1 MRPSCP
7 VKAAVIIPARNEAAR
22 IGACLQAL
30 AAQDMSGV
38 AVVLIANN
46 CDDGTGPVSRA
57 CAVALDIDLILLEH
71 TLPVGQGVG
80 TARRLGCDA
89 ALAAWSDALALLC
102 TDADCL
108 TAPGWIERNLHYL
121 GSVAAVCGRVEPMSD
136 ELFVLQDMELSP
148 AEMEGRYEA
157 LVIAY
162 YRLMRFGPCGLT
174 GDHGHAAGASLC
186 VRTTAYRAVGGF
198 ADVLTGE
205 DRDLVRRLKAAGH
218 GVLHAGDVRVAAS
231 CRLDG
236 RAQGGMSEALRAR
249 AERTDYFIDDA
260 LPPARH
266 LIDAALQGTLGPWP
280 LQVAPQDRLRA
291 RDLAPQIA
299 LLEAALRE
307 VSGPS
312 LNQVAKT

>member
-1 MRPSCP
+1 MRPPCP
-7 VKAAVIIPARNEAAR
+7 VKVAIIIPARNEAAR
-22 IGACLQAL
+22 IGACLHAL
-30 AAQDMSGV
+30 AAQDLTDA
-38 AVVLIANN
+38 AVMLVANN
-46 CDDGTGPVSRA
+46 CGDGTGPVARA
-57 CAVALDIDLILLEH
+57 CAAALDINLIVLDC
-71 TLPVGQGVG
+71 TLPVGHGVG

-89 ALAAWSDALALLC
+89 ALAAWPDAEALLC

-108 TAPGWIERNLHYL
+108 TAPDWIERNLHYL
-121 GSVAAVCGRVEPMSD
+121 GHVAAVCGRVEPMSD

-162 YRLMRFGPCGLT
+162 YRLMRPGPCGLT
-174 GDHGHAAGASLC
+174 GDHGHAAGASLS

-236 RAQGGMSEALRAR
+236 RAQGGMSDALRAR
-249 AERTDYFIDDA
+249 ADRTDYLIDDA
-260 LPPARH
+260 LPPARP

-280 LQVAPQDRLRA
+280 LEVASEDRLRA

-299 LLEAALRE
+299 LLEAALRG
-307 VSGPS
+307 VAGPG
-312 LNQVAKT
+312 LIQLTNP